1 MENIIGDKGLREW
14 IYEERLPQLSAEQK
28 SRVIQPDLTMG
39 HEISDVANYLAVTEV
54 GITKIVEGPQKENE
68 AES

>member
-1 MENIIGDKGLREW
+1 
-14 IYEERLPQLSAEQK
+14 
-28 SRVIQPDLTMG
+28 MG